1 MGAQKKKNQ
10 QMKHSGKKV
19 QRSQFCRTKPQ
30 LPLKSHSPS
39 SKLSGQNLGTS
50 PSSCICTS
58 RQTSLSFL
66 TLLFY
71 SCCFLWVVP
80 YPADLANSY
89 TPLGICLAVIPARK
103 PSLTPR
109 VGYSWRTVPAR
120 LHFFITALTSLPIA
134 VKFYSHVRLIH

>member
-1 MGAQKKKNQ
+1 MLKKKKSTDEAQWQEGSEITVLQNKVPAPPVKSFFFQ
-10 QMKHSGKKV
+10 QAFWPEPGD
-19 QRSQFCRTKPQ
+19 FTFQ
-30 LPLKSHSPS
+30 LYFT
-39 SKLSGQNLGTS
+39 G
-50 PSSCICTS
+50 TS
-58 RQTSLSFL
+58 RQTSLSFS

-103 PSLTPR
+103 PSLMPR

-134 VKFYSHVRLIH
+134 VKFYSHVRLSH